1 MCDDWNDLIEFV
13 VQKFL
18 RNFNVRQDTSV
29 SNECSESPPQSITED
44 SHQGAMESDHN
55 FEVTENITDVPP
67 PLPSP
72 ISVDAADASDVAD
85 AADVADVADV
95 ADAVDAADTADV
107 TDETDVA
114 DVADVA
120 DAADPTDFT
129 FPTYETTLLT
139 IESLKSQLLDSG
151 FQNQLCWIQG
161 SLLEMCSARLGIFKG
176 REYQHPIASL
186 SLEMNVACPIVPWTE
201 TEASGLKSE
210 QFIYLLH
217 RIGLLPANNCGLFPR
232 IPSEWDCNALY
243 TVALFFGPVDES
255 LVDFDLAHVK
265 QVNLPIP
272 HLPDDL
278 PMG

>member
-95 ADAVDAADTADV
+95 ADAADAADTADTADV
-107 TDETDVA
+107 TDDT

-151 FQNQLCWIQG
+151 MLNSFTAMLPLILNLNG
-161 SLLEMCSARLGIFKG
+161 SILNDLKLLQDFRISSAGSKDRYWRCARLG
-176 REYQHPIASL
+176 
-186 SLEMNVACPIVPWTE
+186 
-201 TEASGLKSE
+201 
-210 QFIYLLH
+210 
-217 RIGLLPANNCGLFPR
+217 
-232 IPSEWDCNALY
+232 
-243 TVALFFGPVDES
+243 
-255 LVDFDLAHVK
+255 
-265 QVNLPIP
+265 
-272 HLPDDL
+272 
-278 PMG
+278 